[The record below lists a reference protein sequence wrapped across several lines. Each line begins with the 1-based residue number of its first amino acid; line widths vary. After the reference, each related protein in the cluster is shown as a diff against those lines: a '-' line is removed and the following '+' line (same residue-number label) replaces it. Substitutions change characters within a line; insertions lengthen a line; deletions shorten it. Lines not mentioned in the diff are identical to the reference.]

1 MNTRNT
7 FAKDMYV
14 LVGSCSV
21 RVFLLMCPL
30 HSPYVQYDYSQ
41 NMGYAAPGMMQPQ
54 QPYSG
59 QIFQPTPAFTP
70 TAAQSMY
77 GSSFDDEPPLL
88 EGTRAHTVL
97 PWSTRH
103 AIFSGNTLIN
113 LVFIPSLN
121 QMEVVNDNSFAFW
134 KVWWTESTEN
144 V

>member
-1 MNTRNT
+1 MNTQSA
-7 FAKDMYV
+7 FAKEMFLLPPV
-14 LVGSCSV
+14 VCV
-21 RVFLLMCPL
+21 RVCVCVSIDACPL

-88 EGTRAHTVL
+88 EGIGTLFL
-97 PWSTRH
+97 PDPPDTP
-103 AIFSGNTLIN
+103 FSLGTL
-113 LVFIPSLN
+113 
-121 QMEVVNDNSFAFW
+121 
-134 KVWWTESTEN
+134 
-144 V
+144 